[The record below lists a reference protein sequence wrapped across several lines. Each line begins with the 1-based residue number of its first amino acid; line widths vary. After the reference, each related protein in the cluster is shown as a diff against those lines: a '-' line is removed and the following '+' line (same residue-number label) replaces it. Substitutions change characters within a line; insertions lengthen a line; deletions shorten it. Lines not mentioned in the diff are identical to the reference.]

1 MMILLLAAVPSFASA
16 ASPFKDV
23 KTDHPAYS
31 SIEWAYKEGLIK
43 GYPDGTFKPDG
54 ILTEA
59 QFVALLIRFDCS
71 SGDSS
76 DNYRYMRSKNIPLN
90 GYTK

>member
-54 ILTEA
+54 TLTEA

-71 SGDSS
+71 PIGF
-76 DNYRYMRSKNIPLN
+76 YATIIVICEVKTFL
-90 GYTK
+90 